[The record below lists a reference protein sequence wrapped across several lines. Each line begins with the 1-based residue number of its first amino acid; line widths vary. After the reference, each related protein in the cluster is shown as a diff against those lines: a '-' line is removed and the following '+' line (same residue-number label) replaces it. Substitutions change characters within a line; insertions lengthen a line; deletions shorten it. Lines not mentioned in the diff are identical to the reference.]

1 MCEPVF
7 WNDLSAFVD
16 GVLRLNVERS
26 EENSRDLNDFA
37 EWKRDCESS
46 SNVVCYEFLE
56 EFLLFVC
63 ALVVSEIEGVFDVL
77 YSVLFV
83 KRLKGPLRS
92 VHEDSLHSSPARMV
106 LEDRLECFDGLEF
119 GSVTQR

>member
-1 MCEPVF
+1 M
-7 WNDLSAFVD
+7 D
-16 GVLRLNVERS
+16 VERS

-37 EWKRDCESS
+37 EWKRDCASS
-46 SNVVCYEFLE
+46 SNVVDYEFLE

-92 VHEDSLHSSPARMV
+92 VREDSLHSFPARMV

>member
-1 MCEPVF
+1 MCQSVF
-7 WNDLSAFVD
+7 GCYFAAFID
-16 GVLRLNVERS
+16 GVLRLDVERS

-46 SNVVCYEFLE
+46 SNVVGYEFLE

-63 ALVVSEIEGVFDVL
+63 ALMVSEFEGIFDVL

-83 KRLKGPLRS
+83 ERLKGPLRS
-92 VHEDSLHSSPARMV
+92 VREDSLHSSPARMV
-106 LEDRLECFDGLEF
+106 LEDQLKHFDGLEF
-119 GSVTQR
+119 GSVT